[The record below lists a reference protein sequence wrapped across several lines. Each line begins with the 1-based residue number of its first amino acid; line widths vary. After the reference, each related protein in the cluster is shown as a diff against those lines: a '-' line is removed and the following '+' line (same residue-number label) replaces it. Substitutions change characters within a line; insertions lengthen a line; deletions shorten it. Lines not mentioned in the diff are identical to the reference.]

1 VNGSASP
8 TSLPPPKTAAGNTPI
23 STELVCNAE
32 RCPVIVGNTLVYI
45 DGHHMTFEY
54 SRLLAPA
61 IGALAERALADN

>member
-1 VNGSASP
+1 VNGSGIADES
-8 TSLPPPKTAAGNTPI
+8 AATKDGGGQYADL
-23 STELVCNAE
+23 TELFCNAE
-32 RCPVIVGNTLVYI
+32 RCPVIVGKTLVYI